1 MCGIAGSF
9 AYHPAASRINIPEL
23 ITIRDAMAARGPD
36 GAGLWQNE
44 SGRIALA
51 HRRLAIID
59 LNTEADQPMV
69 SANNRFHLVFNGEIY
84 NYRELRQSLEKT
96 GFRFRTHSD
105 TEVLL
110 ELFAQQGPAM
120 LSRLRGMFAL
130 AIWDSE
136 KNQLTF
142 ARDPYGIKPLYVA
155 DDGWTI
161 RFASQ
166 VKALSTSAAIS
177 KQIEPAAIIGFCL
190 FGSVPEPFTW
200 RQAIRAVPAGCYQI
214 ADSTGLREPVAYK
227 TLASCFSRNQSD
239 TQDGQARVREAL
251 QSSVAAH
258 QVSDVPVGLFLS
270 SGIDS
275 ASLLALMME
284 TRDTPLHATTLAF
297 DEFANTP
304 EDEAPLASLLA
315 EYYGAEHRIRRIN
328 RSEFEHDLP
337 AILAAMDQPSIDGIN
352 SWFVSK
358 ACHEQGLKVAISG
371 VGGDELFGGYPS
383 FQDVP
388 RWQKYSKIPG
398 SFPLLGKSLRLLMA
412 PFMASAGISPKAAG
426 MLELGGTWPGAYLLK
441 RGLFMPWE
449 LAKFL
454 PQDLIE
460 LGLERLN
467 WSAQLEKVLSQ
478 APDNNYARVS
488 VLESQS
494 YMRNQLLRDAD
505 WSSMAHSLEVRT
517 PLVDSQLLS
526 SLGSMLSVRG
536 GNNKK
541 LMALAP
547 KKPLPDIITQ
557 RKKTGFV
564 TPIGQWLQNNSELD
578 GWKQHAWLSHPA
590 QHWSRRYAAAL
601 LAREGVL

>member
-9 AYHPAASRINIPEL
+9 SYHPAASRINIPEL
-23 ITIRDAMAARGPD
+23 IAIRDAMAARGPD
-36 GAGLWQNE
+36 GAGLWQND

-69 SANNRFHLVFNGEIY
+69 SANNRFHIVFNGEIY
-84 NYRELRQSLEKT
+84 NYRELRQSLEQS

-110 ELFAQQGPAM
+110 ELFAQQGAAM
-120 LSRLRGMFAL
+120 FSRLRGMFAL

-136 KNQLTF
+136 KNQLAL
-142 ARDPYGIKPLYVA
+142 ARDPYGIKPLYIA
-155 DDGWTI
+155 DDGWTL

-166 VKALSTSAAIS
+166 VKALETSAAVS

-190 FGSVPEPFTW
+190 WGSVPEPFTW

-214 ADSTGLREPVAYK
+214 ADSTGLHEPVAYQ
-227 TLASCFSRNQSD
+227 TLASCFSRH
-239 TQDGQARVREAL
+239 QDSAENIQARVRAAL

-284 TRDTPLHATTLAF
+284 ARDTPLHATTLAF
-297 DEFANTP
+297 DEFANTA

-315 EYYGAEHRIRRIN
+315 QYYGAEHQVRRIN

-337 AILAAMDQPSIDGIN
+337 KILAAMDQPSIDGIN

-383 FQDVP
+383 FQEVP

-398 SFPLLGKSLRLLMA
+398 SFPLLGKSLRLLMT
-412 PFMASAGISPKAAG
+412 PLMASTGISPKAAG
-426 MLELGGTWPGAYLLK
+426 MLELGGNWSGAYLLK

-460 LGLERLN
+460 LGFERLN
-467 WSAQLEKVLSQ
+467 WSAQLDKTLSQ
-478 APDNNYARVS
+478 SPDNNYARVS
-488 VLESQS
+488 LLESQT

-526 SLGSMLSVRG
+526 SLGSSLSARG

-547 KKPLPDIITQ
+547 AKPLPDVITQ

-564 TPIGQWLQNNSELD
+564 TPIGQWLQNNTELD
-578 GWKQHAWLSHPA
+578 GWKRHPWLSHPA